1 MLWQE
6 QFLKLSLL
14 WAGKGTLG
22 CLLWKT
28 LLHDLV
34 LPPPELSTIS
44 YCHVYLWP
52 LKWGWKLFVWASGAQ
67 CLTAC
72 DHLHVGYSSGRA
84 VFPISCKRPV
94 PVVPVSFR
102 SLFVDIIV
110 GGRAGPSKWGSRL
123 SCPQFCWCYPKI
135 LVHAFFPFDGHSAF
149 DSMHLFDLDFGT
161 DLPLSGPHSPSQVE
175 WQLAWFVWDSGCSW
189 V

>member
-1 MLWQE
+1 MTGAVPQT
-6 QFLKLSLL
+6 FL
-14 WAGKGTLG
+14 ALG
-22 CLLWKT
+22 RQRDSRLFAVWKT

-110 GGRAGPSKWGSRL
+110 GGRAGPSKWGSHL

-149 DSMHLFDLDFGT
+149 DSMHLVIQKPEIHFT
-161 DLPLSGPHSPSQVE
+161 SG
-175 WQLAWFVWDSGCSW
+175 
-189 V
+189 

>member
-149 DSMHLFDLDFGT
+149 DSMHLVIQKPEIHFT
-161 DLPLSGPHSPSQVE
+161 SG
-175 WQLAWFVWDSGCSW
+175 
-189 V
+189 